1 MNLKVGDKVRIREDL
16 KLREYRSSDSTYEAI
31 VVHKMMEYKGK
42 IATIKRIHYAGIGID
57 LDNGK
62 WCWADTMFEEIEK
75 EKVNEVI
82 FNKPSFI
89 HNDVEKVIRNGNC
102 VVVILDTGEKGVA
115 KLHSDDKFDL
125 KTGYE
130 ISYQR
135 ATIKRLKNEIKNEEY
150 ILNIKKGKI
159 IETHNKLLKQF
170 VNNSMNILGN
180 MK

>member
-1 MNLKVGDKVRIREDL
+1 MNLKAGDKVRIREDL
-16 KLREYRSSDSTYEAI
+16 KLREYLSSDSTYKAI

-42 IATIKRIHYAGIGID
+42 VATIKRTHYAGINID

-102 VVVILDTGEKGVA
+102 VVVILDTGEKGIA
-115 KLHSDDKFDL
+115 KLHPDDKFDL

-135 ATIKRLKNEIKNEEY
+135 ATIERLKNEIKNEEY
-150 ILNIKKGKI
+150 ILNIKKGKV
-159 IETHNKLLKQF
+159 IETHNKLLEQF